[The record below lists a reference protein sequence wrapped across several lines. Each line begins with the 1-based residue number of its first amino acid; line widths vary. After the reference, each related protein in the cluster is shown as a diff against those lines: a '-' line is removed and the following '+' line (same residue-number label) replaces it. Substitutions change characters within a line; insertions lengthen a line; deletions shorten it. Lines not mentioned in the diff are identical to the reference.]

1 VKGSSFSTHKQVV
14 VHKLDKG
21 LVKGFVDPES
31 YLRPDAM
38 EVLDREGRLVN
49 IPLSEVKGVFFVRK
63 FEGNPQGSE
72 RKVFRSRPRLAGL
85 WVRLTFKDNEVLEG
99 VVPNNLLAMNPLGF
113 SLTPPDPSSN
123 NLRLFIPRSALV
135 GIEVLGVV
143 PDGAGR
149 RGAPKRG
156 MRQTG
161 TANGVRQIDLF
172 SPPGPA
178 ATK

>member
-1 VKGSSFSTHKQVV
+1 V
-14 VHKLDKG
+14 VHKLDNG

-31 YLRPDAM
+31 FLRPEGV

-49 IPLSEVKGVFFVRK
+49 IPLSEVKGVFFVRE
-63 FEGNPQGSE
+63 FEGNPRRAE

-113 SLTPPDPSSN
+113 SLTPPDPTSN
-123 NLRLFIPRSALV
+123 TVKLFIPRSALV
-135 GIEVLGVV
+135 GLEVLGVV
-143 PDGAGR
+143 PDGAAR
-149 RGAPKRG
+149 RRAPERGVGQAGVMTGA
-156 MRQTG
+156 
-161 TANGVRQIDLF
+161 RQIDLF
-172 SPPGPA
+172 SLPDPE